1 MVTRV
6 IDIDLF
12 KILYDLLNNKWAEQD
27 SNLRP
32 PLCKRGALT
41 N

>member
-1 MVTRV
+1 VGAKR
-6 IDIDLF
+6 
-12 KILYDLLNNKWAEQD
+12 WAEQD

-41 N
+41 D